1 MNLSPLGKNSVS
13 VKVRWRE
20 WQVSCFNASLQHTT
34 THLLWVTCTSWTVV
48 WHAGSH
54 VTVPERQALGLEEWD
69 WRSDWNRGP
78 GWTLRCLFRSCHSVS
93 QLYKLVS
100 KAIKKNHLPYVL
112 SFVEMKTAL
121 GTALYSA
128 REFSPFTYKL
138 QRLSTH
144 LHVHIIMR
152 THTHMCTCAHVYRW
166 SMYTGGLH
174 KYWMTTH
181 LWSTLSR
188 WL

>member
-1 MNLSPLGKNSVS
+1 MF
-13 VKVRWRE
+13 
-20 WQVSCFNASLQHTT
+20 QCFIT
-34 THLLWVTCTSWTVV
+34 THYDTPALSHLYFVNRCVTCWLTCDCPWET
-48 WHAGSH
+48 GLGIGG
-54 VTVPERQALGLEEWD
+54 VTG
-69 WRSDWNRGP
+69 

-138 QRLSTH
+138 QRLSTP
-144 LHVHIIMR
+144 LTFSHVHICVR
-152 THTHMCTCAHVYRW
+152 THTCAHVYRW

-181 LWSTLSR
+181 LRSTLSR